1 MASPSATMSK
11 EQGVGGRGFMSTM
24 CNKASGEVGESSLNG
39 DGHWQTMKD
48 PKHVEQKHGK

>member
-1 MASPSATMSK
+1 MSK